1 MALVCGRRCCG
12 CARFIPPL
20 RHLRCLACYPASEE
34 FLTASNLLAQVFGG
48 FSDYCY
54 MGLSESIIY
63 HGIAFGRSVVGLV
76 IRPYETYR
84 NIAERGKTGELFYIA
99 LLLLCYFALASIV
112 KVAAFRPFLLTKQ
125 FIVLGAGASS
135 GALLTIFLLSLLGKL
150 LGATVRIGTVALAW
164 GYTLV
169 PTVLWF
175 FATSLLYVI
184 LPPPR
189 TTSSAGMVFS
199 ILFLVFSAALLWWK
213 ITLSYLTLR
222 FALRF
227 DVTKNG
233 VLIALAAPVLIIWS
247 IAMYKLGIFKVPF
260 I

>member
-1 MALVCGRRCCG
+1 
-12 CARFIPPL
+12 
-20 RHLRCLACYPASEE
+20 
-34 FLTASNLLAQVFGG
+34 
-48 FSDYCY
+48 
-54 MGLSESIIY
+54 MGLSESVIY
-63 HGIAFGRSVVGLV
+63 HGISFGRSCVGL
-76 IRPYETYR
+76 ITRPYETYR
-84 NIAERGKTGELFYIA
+84 KIVERGKPGELFYIA

-125 FIVLGAGASS
+125 FVVLGAGAAS
-135 GALLTIFLLSLLGKL
+135 GALLSIFLLSLLGKL
-150 LGATVRIGTVALAW
+150 LGATVRMSALALAW
-164 GYTLV
+164 GYTLL
-169 PTVLWF
+169 PTVAWF
-175 FATSLLYVI
+175 FSTSVLYVI

-227 DVTKNG
+227 GVTKNV
-233 VLIALAAPVLIIWS
+233 VLIVLAAPILIIWS
-247 IAMYKLGIFKVPF
+247 IAMYTLGIFKVPF